1 LLNQRLENNKISLFQ
16 VRMSSTPQQGNEKRA
31 SILPTNPPGGIGFL
45 GSPYTPVDSL
55 LGPATIGVE
64 AGDSLDSVVRAV
76 KGVGYYTDT
85 IGFGASSNS
94 LTRGMDLRPLG
105 INYFLNTGQKCSNGA
120 DMFQYF
126 KGIPSGD
133 ALGKKV
139 SRDMAA
145 MGLPPLKGLAP
156 GMVEDA
162 KEALNP
168 FNLMNAMLGSGYP
181 KCKKVREMVGDM
193 YGHIQDPY
201 DGTQWIESPQ
211 TAVYDASTGTYF
223 QERWVLDEMVDK
235 DAWKKE
241 PKTMNPD
248 GSPKKGTVSGFVGS
262 IQSQQTMIST
272 VVVIGLLG
280 LIAYGITKRR

>member
-1 LLNQRLENNKISLFQ
+1 
-16 VRMSSTPQQGNEKRA
+16 MAQQGNEKRA
-31 SILPTNPPGGIGFL
+31 SILPTNTPSGIGFL

-55 LGPATIGVE
+55 LGPAAIGVK
-64 AGDSLDSVVRAV
+64 ADNTLGSVIQAV

-85 IGFGASSNS
+85 IGFGGSSNA

-120 DMFQYF
+120 DMYQYF

-145 MGLPPLKGLAP
+145 MGLPALKGLAP
-156 GMVEDA
+156 GMIEDA

-168 FNLMNAMLGSGYP
+168 ANLMNAMLGSGYP

-193 YGHIQDPY
+193 YGQIRDPY
-201 DGTQWIESPQ
+201 EGTQWIENPN
-211 TAVYDASTGTYF
+211 TAVYDGNTGRFY
-223 QERWVLDEMVDK
+223 QEQWVLDEMVDK
-235 DAWKKE
+235 DTWTKT
-241 PKTMNPD
+241 PKTLNPD
-248 GSPKKGTVSGFVGS
+248 GSPKKEQTSTVSGFVGS
-262 IQSQQTMIST
+262 QQTMLST
-272 VVVIGLLG
+272 VVVVGLLG
-280 LIAYGITKRR
+280 VIAYGITRRR

>member
-1 LLNQRLENNKISLFQ
+1 
-16 VRMSSTPQQGNEKRA
+16 MSSVPQQGNEKRA
-31 SILPTNPPGGIGFL
+31 QILPTATPSGIGFM

-55 LGPATIGVE
+55 LGPAAIGVH
-64 AGDSLDSVVRAV
+64 ADDTLDSVIQAV

-120 DMFQYF
+120 DMYQYF
-126 KGIPSGD
+126 KGIPTGD

-139 SRDMAA
+139 QRNMEA

-168 FNLMNAMLGSGYP
+168 APLLNAMLGSGYP
-181 KCKKVREMVGDM
+181 ECKKVREMVGDM
-193 YGHIQDPY
+193 YGHIKDP
-201 DGTQWIESPQ
+201 DEGTVWIDNPES
-211 TAVYDASTGTYF
+211 AVFDPDSGHYF
-223 QERWVLDEMVDK
+223 QERWVLDKLVDK
-235 DAWKKE
+235 ETWNKT
-241 PKTMNPD
+241 PKTLKPD
-248 GSPKKGTVSGFVGS
+248 GSPKSDSVSGFVGT
-262 IQSQQTMIST
+262 QKTVAST
-272 VVVIGLLG
+272 LVVIGLLG
-280 LIAYGITKRR
+280 LVAYGIMRRR

>member
-1 LLNQRLENNKISLFQ
+1 
-16 VRMSSTPQQGNEKRA
+16 MSSTPQQGNEKRA

-262 IQSQQTMIST
+262 IQSIQSQQTIIST

>member
-1 LLNQRLENNKISLFQ
+1 
-16 VRMSSTPQQGNEKRA
+16 MSSTPQQGNEKRA

>member
-1 LLNQRLENNKISLFQ
+1 MAE
-16 VRMSSTPQQGNEKRA
+16 QQGNEKRA
-31 SILPTNPPGGIGFL
+31 SILPTNKPSGIGFL
-45 GSPYTPVDSL
+45 GSSYTPVDSL
-55 LGPATIGVE
+55 LGPAAIGVK
-64 AGDSLDSVVRAV
+64 AGDSLDSVIQAV

-85 IGFGASSNS
+85 IGFGSSSNA

-120 DMFQYF
+120 DMYQYF

-133 ALGKKV
+133 TMGKKIQ
-139 SRDMAA
+139 RDMEA

-181 KCKKVREMVGDM
+181 QCKKVREMVGDM

-201 DGTQWIESPQ
+201 DGTQWIDSPQ
-211 TAVYDASTGTYF
+211 IAVYNPSTGTYF
-223 QERWVLDEMVDK
+223 QERWILDEMVDK
-235 DAWKKE
+235 DTWKKT
-241 PKTMNPD
+241 PKTLNPD
-248 GSPKKGTVSGFVGS
+248 GSPRKKAKKSEEVSGFIGSIQS

-272 VVVIGLLG
+272 VVIIGLLG
-280 LIAYGITKRR
+280 LIAYGIVKRR

>member
-1 LLNQRLENNKISLFQ
+1 
-16 VRMSSTPQQGNEKRA
+16 MAQQGNEKRA
-31 SILPTNPPGGIGFL
+31 SILPTNTPSGIGFL

-55 LGPATIGVE
+55 LGPAAIGVK
-64 AGDSLDSVVRAV
+64 ADNTLNSVIQAV

-85 IGFGASSNS
+85 IGFGASSNK
-94 LTRGMDLRPLG
+94 LTDGMDLRPLG
-105 INYFLNTGQKCSNGA
+105 INYFLNSGQKCSNGA
-120 DMFQYF
+120 DMYQYF

-139 SRDMAA
+139 QRDMEA

-168 FNLMNAMLGSGYP
+168 SNLMNAMLGSGYP
-181 KCKKVREMVGDM
+181 QCKKVREMVGDM

-211 TAVYDASTGTYF
+211 TAVYDKDSGHYY
-223 QERWVLDEMVDK
+223 QERWILDQMVDK
-235 DAWKKE
+235 DTWNKT
-241 PKTMNPD
+241 PKILNPD
-248 GSPKKGTVSGFVGS
+248 GSLKKTETTTVSGFVGS
-262 IQSQQTMIST
+262 IQSQKTMISSL
-272 VVVIGLLG
+272 VVIGLLG
-280 LIAYGITKRR
+280 VITYGIMKRK

>member
-1 LLNQRLENNKISLFQ
+1 MAE
-16 VRMSSTPQQGNEKRA
+16 QQGNEKRS
-31 SILPTNPPGGIGFL
+31 SILPTNKPSGIGFL
-45 GSPYTPVDSL
+45 GSSYTPVDSL
-55 LGPATIGVE
+55 LGPAAIGVK
-64 AGDSLDSVVRAV
+64 ADDTLDSVVQAV

-85 IGFGASSNS
+85 IGFGASSNA

-120 DMFQYF
+120 DMYQYF

-133 ALGKKV
+133 TMGKKIQ
-139 SRDMAA
+139 RDMEA

-181 KCKKVREMVGDM
+181 QCKKVREMVGDM

-201 DGTQWIESPQ
+201 DGTQWIDSPQ
-211 TAVYDASTGTYF
+211 IAVYNPSTGTYF
-223 QERWVLDEMVDK
+223 QERWILDEMVDK
-235 DAWKKE
+235 DTWKKT

-248 GSPKKGTVSGFVGS
+248 GSPRKKAKKSEEVSGFIGSIQS

-272 VVVIGLLG
+272 VVIVGLLG
-280 LIAYGITKRR
+280 LIAYGIVKRR

>member
-1 LLNQRLENNKISLFQ
+1 
-16 VRMSSTPQQGNEKRA
+16 MSQQQSAPQQGNEKRA

-55 LGPATIGVE
+55 LGPAAVGVQ
-64 AGDSLDSVVRAV
+64 AGNTLGSVVQAV

-85 IGFGASSNS
+85 IGFGASSNR

-120 DMFQYF
+120 DMYQYF

-139 SRDMAA
+139 QRDMAA

-162 KEALNP
+162 QEALNP

-181 KCKKVREMVGDM
+181 QCKKVREMVGDM

-201 DGTQWIESPQ
+201 DGTQWIENPQ
-211 TAVYDASTGTYF
+211 TAVYDSSTGTYF
-223 QERWVLDEMVDK
+223 QERWVLDQMVDK
-235 DAWKKE
+235 NTWNKE
-241 PKTMNPD
+241 PKTMKPD
-248 GSPKKGTVSGFVGS
+248 GSPKDSKVSGFVGS
-262 IQSQQTMIST
+262 QITTIT
-272 VVVIGLLG
+272 TITTIAVIGLLG
-280 LIAYGITKRR
+280 VIAYGIVKRR

>member
-1 LLNQRLENNKISLFQ
+1 
-16 VRMSSTPQQGNEKRA
+16 MAQQGNEKRS
-31 SILPTNPPGGIGFL
+31 SILPTNTPGGIGFL

-55 LGPATIGVE
+55 LGPAAIGVH
-64 AGDSLDSVVRAV
+64 ADDTLDSVVQAA

-85 IGFGASSNS
+85 IGFGASSNA

-120 DMFQYF
+120 DMYQYF

-133 ALGKKV
+133 TMGKKIQ
-139 SRDMAA
+139 RDMEA

-181 KCKKVREMVGDM
+181 QCKKVREMVGDM

-201 DGTQWIESPQ
+201 DGTQWIEDPQ
-211 TAVYDASTGTYF
+211 TAVYNPSTGTYY

-235 DAWKKE
+235 DTWKKT
-241 PKTMNPD
+241 PKTLNPD
-248 GSPKKGTVSGFVGS
+248 GSPRKKAEKSEVSGFIGS
-262 IQSQQTMIST
+262 EKTILST
-272 VVVIGLLG
+272 VVVVGLLG
-280 LIAYGITKRR
+280 LIAYGITRRR

>member
-1 LLNQRLENNKISLFQ
+1 MAQQ
-16 VRMSSTPQQGNEKRA
+16 PQQGNEKRA
-31 SILPTNPPGGIGFL
+31 SILPTNKPSGIGFL
-45 GSPYTPVDSL
+45 GSSYTPVDSL
-55 LGPATIGVE
+55 LGPAAIGVQ
-64 AGDSLDSVVRAV
+64 AGDSLDSVIRAV

-85 IGFGASSNS
+85 IGFGGSSNA

-126 KGIPSGD
+126 KGIPTGD

-145 MGLPPLKGLAP
+145 MGLPALKGLAP

-168 FNLMNAMLGSGYP
+168 ANLMNAMLGSGYP
-181 KCKKVREMVGDM
+181 QCKKVREMVGDM

-201 DGTQWIESPQ
+201 DGTPWIDSPQ
-211 TAVYDASTGTYF
+211 TAVYDGNTGKYY

-235 DAWKKE
+235 DIWKKE

-248 GSPKKGTVSGFVGS
+248 GSPKKEQTSGFVGS
-262 IQSQQTMIST
+262 IQTQTTVAST
-272 VVVIGLLG
+272 VIVIGLLG
-280 LIAYGITKRR
+280 LIAYGIMKRR